1 MTSPGVRLRAGVES
15 DAEAVRRVHF
25 EAVRQTAAAAYAPE
39 VVERWAPDPTE
50 STLEQFRRALGG
62 DDELILV
69 AENGDA
75 VVGFGA
81 IVPATGELRA
91 VYVHPDAGRRG
102 VGAQILRQLE
112 QLAVERGV
120 LALHMDASL
129 NAEAFY
135 ARHGYQV
142 IERGTHLVGG
152 TTPMA
157 CVKMTKVLTTGGIG
171 S

>member
-1 MTSPGVRLRAGVES
+1 MTRPGVRLRAGVES
-15 DAEAVRRVHF
+15 DAEAVSQVHF
-25 EAVRQTAAAAYAPE
+25 EAVRRTAGASYPPE
-39 VVERWAPDPTE
+39 VVERWAPDPNE
-50 STLEQFRRALGG
+50 STLGQFRRALGG
-62 DDELILV
+62 DEELIVV
-69 AENGDA
+69 AEDGDA

-81 IVPATGELRA
+81 IVPGTGELRA
-91 VYVHPDAGRRG
+91 VYVLPDAGRRG
-102 VGAQILRQLE
+102 IGAQILRQLE
-112 QLAVERGV
+112 HLASERGV
-120 LALHMDASL
+120 FALHMDASL

-157 CVKMTKVLTTGGIG
+157 CVKMTKILTTDG